1 MRDVHFE
8 HLNAEGA
15 PQAAQA
21 AYPARILG
29 ASGPEVFDSNEG
41 CADSR
46 SLLARRVSTR
56 RPFPHDVS
64 GHARDPYPRAGV
76 RGGSRRAS
84 RDVTGTAD
92 RRRDA
97 IVVHRETSPVYIGRS
112 SVVVCERGAV
122 TDATVRR
129 TISRVTFSRTA
140 FKKIGAAPK
149 GLVTN
154 TTARLVLSGER
165 REPQRTEKHERTT
178 KPSTSGPRNRPI
190 PIRERN
196 RSAFGGRVARLAHAS
211 TMVTSTSTPG
221 SMEMEVIC
229 LTTSAGECRSIRR
242 LWMRSW

>member
-15 PQAAQA
+15 SQAAQA

-84 RDVTGTAD
+84 RDVTGTED

-97 IVVHRETSPVYIGRS
+97 IVVHRETSPV
-112 SVVVCERGAV
+112 
-122 TDATVRR
+122 
-129 TISRVTFSRTA
+129 
-140 FKKIGAAPK
+140 
-149 GLVTN
+149 
-154 TTARLVLSGER
+154 
-165 REPQRTEKHERTT
+165 
-178 KPSTSGPRNRPI
+178 
-190 PIRERN
+190 
-196 RSAFGGRVARLAHAS
+196 
-211 TMVTSTSTPG
+211 
-221 SMEMEVIC
+221 
-229 LTTSAGECRSIRR
+229 
-242 LWMRSW
+242 